1 MVSPGVIV
9 DGMDVLAMYEEVGK
23 AVARARAGEGPTLI
37 EAKTYRFRGHF
48 EGDPE
53 VYRTKEEIEEW
64 MKKDPIDKFKKQ
76 LVEAGML
83 TEKAIEEMNRE
94 ILDELDK
101 AVKFAMESPV
111 PKPEEAWEYVYG

>member
-1 MVSPGVIV
+1 
-9 DGMDVLAMYEEVGK
+9 
-23 AVARARAGEGPTLI
+23 
-37 EAKTYRFRGHF
+37 
-48 EGDPE
+48 

-64 MKKDPIDKFKKQ
+64 MKKDPIDKLKKQ

-101 AVKFAMESPV
+101 AVKFALESPL
-111 PKPEEAWEYVYG
+111 PKPEETLEYVYG